1 MIGKVKKAKLYIF
14 VGRLAKP
21 HTVELGTS
29 RLKGDG
35 TNGNPLNILI
45 TYSISS
51 MTINLITRFQHNLHF
66 NWNIDHVKKEY
77 RAEWVNTDHIKEQI
91 KNLFRYHTTYRNK

>member
-35 TNGNPLNILI
+35 TNGNPLTDIICERPFKIVPLANK
-45 TYSISS
+45 TRADSKGFGFFQIS
-51 MTINLITRFQHNLHF
+51 FF
-66 NWNIDHVKKEY
+66 V
-77 RAEWVNTDHIKEQI
+77 
-91 KNLFRYHTTYRNK
+91 

>member
-35 TNGNPLNILI
+35 TNGNPLTQLLLHSVTRQGHSDMK
-45 TYSISS
+45 TYK
-51 MTINLITRFQHNLHF
+51 LRVKALRPLHLQNRPQTKGTQQF
-66 NWNIDHVKKEY
+66 FSFFLQKY
-77 RAEWVNTDHIKEQI
+77 
-91 KNLFRYHTTYRNK
+91 